1 MPDWPIHTAQGRQ
14 YLELGMNT
22 SSIGRGP
29 RLRQCAF
36 WKKYLPQLI
45 AATCMYFMYYSITI
59 SIYLFPF
66 YIYRILANL
75 QSAIEQPTACTNS
88 VELNG
93 PQFIVTISIMLFAT
107 IMG

>member
-1 MPDWPIHTAQGRQ
+1 MILSLFLKSNPNPGLIDELPDWPIHTATGRQ

-45 AATCMYFMYYSITI
+45 AATCMYLITCP
-59 SIYLFPF
+59 SLTLFN
-66 YIYRILANL
+66 NL
-75 QSAIEQPTACTNS
+75 N
-88 VELNG
+88 VL
-93 PQFIVTISIMLFAT
+93 
-107 IMG
+107 